1 MADLLGIASSGLG
14 AIQRALLTTGHNIAN
29 VNTEGYSRQ
38 IADFST
44 LPAQRVGDSYSGSGV
59 EIGAVRRGY
68 DSFVVGE
75 LRTRGSKLSMANTFE
90 SLASGIDSLVGDSD
104 NGLASALEGFFNSV
118 QGVASDPGSLSA
130 RQILL
135 SDAKTLTDR
144 FTQLN
149 EGIHG
154 FERDANNRISSAV
167 GEINGLAANIAELNA
182 DITLALGSGGE
193 PNDLL
198 DQRDALLMQ
207 LSGKVGI
214 ISFEQAD
221 GAVNVF
227 VGKGQPLVIG
237 SEAQQLEVVSN
248 PVYPNRLEVGVSQ
261 PGGRTQILSQQ
272 ISGGELQGVLDFRSR
287 LLDPAVSELGRLAVA
302 MTDLVNAQHHLGMDL
317 NGQLGGDFF
326 STLSPTIIA
335 SGNNSSAAPVA
346 TASLTID
353 NTSDLEATDYLLV
366 YDGTQWGLTR
376 TSDGA
381 FFSDAAGNFTLD
393 GVTVSV
399 GGTPA
404 AGDTFLLRPVY
415 GAAGQFGLELTAAD
429 QFAAAAP
436 LVSSQSL
443 SNSGSGSVSEL
454 SVSSTTGLP
463 LAGDITL
470 SFNPDALGIGV
481 PGFDVVGGPGGT
493 IAFDPA
499 TESGGKTFT
508 FAGSGGLSFTLS
520 GIPNNGDTFTLS
532 ANSGAPGDNRN
543 ALLLGAMQS
552 QALVDGSTA
561 TFGEAFSGMVG
572 SVGVA
577 TRQAQA
583 NLQAENGLM
592 DNAVAAR
599 ERVSGVN
606 LEQEAAELV
615 RLQQAYQAAAQ
626 LVAIADTLF
635 QTLLGAT
642 RR

>member
-14 AIQRALLTTGHNIAN
+14 AIQQALKTTGHNIAN

-38 IADFST
+38 VVDFST
-44 LPAQRVGDSYSGSGV
+44 RPSLRVGDSYSGSGV
-59 EIGAVRRGY
+59 EIGAVRRAY
-68 DSFVVGE
+68 DSFVVDE
-75 LRTRGSKLSMANTFE
+75 LRSRGSKLGMASAFE
-90 SLASGIDSLVGDSD
+90 SLATGLDRLVGDSD
-104 NGLASALEGFFNSV
+104 NGLSSALEGFFNSL
-118 QGVASDPGSLSA
+118 QDVASDPGSIST

-135 SDAKTLTDR
+135 SDANILTDR

-149 EGIHG
+149 ESMQG
-154 FERDANNRISSAV
+154 FERDTNNRISSSV
-167 GEINGLAANIAELNA
+167 SEINDLATNIAELNA
-182 DITLALGSGGE
+182 DITFALGSGGE
-193 PNDLL
+193 PSDLL
-198 DQRDALLMQ
+198 DQRDGLLMQ
-207 LSGKVGI
+207 LSSKVGI
-214 ISFEQAD
+214 SSLEQTD

-227 VGKGQPLVIG
+227 IGKGQPLVVG
-237 SEAQQLEVVSN
+237 GEAQQLQVVNNS
-248 PVYPNRLEVGVSQ
+248 VYPNRLEVAVSR
-261 PGGRTQILSQQ
+261 PGGSTQIISQQ

-287 LLDPAVSELGRLAVA
+287 VLDPAISELGRVAVA
-302 MTDLVNAQHHLGMDL
+302 MTDLFNTQHHLGMDL

-326 STLSPTIIA
+326 SALSPSVIA
-335 SGNNSSAAPVA
+335 SGDNSTTAPVA
-346 TASLTID
+346 TANMTID
-353 NTSDLEATDYLLV
+353 NTSNLEATDYLLV
-366 YDGTQWGLTR
+366 YDGAQWGLTR

-381 FFSDAAGNFTLD
+381 FFSDVAGNFALD
-393 GVTVSV
+393 GITVSV

-415 GAAGQFGLELTAAD
+415 GAAGEFGVALTAAE
-429 QFAAAAP
+429 QFAAATP
-436 LVSSQSL
+436 LVSSQAL
-443 SNSGSGSVSEL
+443 SNSGSASMSEL
-454 SVSSTTGLP
+454 SVNSTTGLP

-470 SFNPDALGIGV
+470 SFNPDALGAGV
-481 PGFDVVGGPGGT
+481 PGFDVTGGPGGT

-520 GIPNNGDTFTLS
+520 GIPDTGDVFTLS

-552 QALVDGSTA
+552 QALVDGNTS
-561 TFGEAFSGMVG
+561 TFGEAYSGMIG

-583 NLQAENGLM
+583 NLQAEDSLM
-592 DNAVAAR
+592 NNAVAAR
-599 ERVSGVN
+599 EGISGVN

>member
-14 AIQRALLTTGHNIAN
+14 AIQQALSTAGHNIAN
-29 VNTEGYSRQ
+29 VSTEGYSRQ

-44 LPAQRVGDSYSGSGV
+44 LPAQRVGDSYTGSGV
-59 EIGAVRRGY
+59 EIGAVRRAY
-68 DSFVVGE
+68 DSFVVEE
-75 LRTRGSKLSMANTFE
+75 LRTRGSKLGVANAFE
-90 SLASGIDSLVGDSD
+90 SLASGLDSLVGDSD
-104 NGLASALEGFFNSV
+104 NGLAPALEGFFNSI
-118 QGVASDPGSLSA
+118 QGVTSDPGSLSG

-135 SDAKTLTDR
+135 SDAQILTDR

-149 EGIHG
+149 TSFLG
-154 FERDANNRISSAV
+154 FERDANNRIASAV
-167 GEINGLAANIAELNA
+167 GEINGLAANIAELNG
-182 DITLALGSGGE
+182 DITLALGSGGS

-207 LSGKVGI
+207 LSSKVGI
-214 ISFEQAD
+214 RSLEQSD

-227 VGKGQPLVIG
+227 VGKGQPLVVG
-237 SEAQQLEVVSN
+237 GTAQQLEVVSSSI
-248 PVYPNRLEVGVSQ
+248 YPNRLEVGVAQ
-261 PGGRTQILSQQ
+261 PGGSTQIISKQ

-287 LLDPAVSELGRLAVA
+287 VLDPAISELGRVAVA
-302 MTDLVNAQHHLGMDL
+302 MTDLINAQHSLGMDL

-326 STLSPTIIA
+326 SALSPTVIA
-335 SGNNSSAAPVA
+335 SGNNSTALPVA

-366 YDGTQWGLTR
+366 YEGTQWGLTR

-381 FFSDAAGNFTLD
+381 FFSDVAGNFALD
-393 GVTVSV
+393 GITVSV

-415 GAAGQFGLELTAAD
+415 GAAGQFGLELSAPD
-429 QFAAAAP
+429 QFAAAGP
-436 LVSSQSL
+436 VVSSQAL
-443 SNSGSGSVSEL
+443 SNSGSASVGAL
-454 SVSSTTGLP
+454 GVSSTVGLP

-470 SFNPDALGIGV
+470 SFNPDALGAGV

-520 GIPNNGDTFTLS
+520 GIPNNGDEFTLS

-552 QALVDGSTA
+552 QSLVDGSSA
-561 TFGEAFSGMVG
+561 TFGEAYSGMIG
-572 SVGVA
+572 GVGVA

-583 NLQAENGLM
+583 NLQAEDSLM

>member
-14 AIQRALLTTGHNIAN
+14 AIQQALSTAGHNIAN

-44 LPAQRVGDSYSGSGV
+44 LPAQRIGDSYAGSGV
-59 EIGAVRRGY
+59 EVGAVRRAY
-68 DSFVVGE
+68 DSFVVDE
-75 LRTRGSKLSMANTFE
+75 LRTRGSKLGMASAFE
-90 SLASGIDSLVGDSD
+90 SLASGLDSLVGDSD
-104 NGLASALEGFFNSV
+104 NGLAPALEGFFNSV

-135 SDAKTLTDR
+135 SDAQILTDR

-149 EGIHG
+149 SSLLG
-154 FERDANNRISSAV
+154 FERDANNRITSAV
-167 GEINGLAANIAELNA
+167 GEINGLATNIAELNG
-182 DITLALGSGGE
+182 DITLALGSGGD

-207 LSGKVGI
+207 LSNKVGI
-214 ISFEQAD
+214 ITLEQTD

-227 VGKGQPLVIG
+227 IGKGQPLVIG
-237 SEAQQLEVVSN
+237 GTAQQLEVVSSSI
-248 PVYPNRLEVGVSQ
+248 YPSRLEVGVAQ
-261 PGGRTQILSQQ
+261 PGGSTQIISQQ

-287 LLDPAVSELGRLAVA
+287 VLDPAISELGRLAVA
-302 MTDLVNAQHHLGMDL
+302 MTDLVNAQHKLGMDL

-326 STLSPTIIA
+326 NALSPTVIA
-335 SGNNSSAAPVA
+335 SANNSTTAPVA

-353 NTSDLEATDYLLV
+353 STSDLEATDYLLV
-366 YDGTQWGLTR
+366 YDGAQWGLTR

-381 FFSDAAGNFTLD
+381 FFSDVAGNFALD
-393 GVTVSV
+393 GITVSV

-415 GAAGQFGLELTAAD
+415 GAAGQFGLELTAPD
-429 QFAAAAP
+429 QFAAAGP
-436 LVSSQSL
+436 VVSSQAL
-443 SNSGSGSVSEL
+443 SNSGSASVGAL
-454 SVSSTTGLP
+454 AVSSTVGLP
-463 LAGDITL
+463 LAGDISLT
-470 SFNPDALGIGV
+470 FNPDALGAGV

-520 GIPNNGDTFTLS
+520 GLPNNGDTFTLS
-532 ANSGAPGDNRN
+532 ANAGGPGDNRN

-552 QALVDGSTA
+552 QSLVDGSSA
-561 TFGEAFSGMVG
+561 TFGEAYSGMIG
-572 SVGVA
+572 GVGVA

-583 NLQAENGLM
+583 NLQAEDSLM
-592 DNAVAAR
+592 NNAIAAR

>member
-14 AIQRALLTTGHNIAN
+14 AIQQALSTAGHNIAN

-44 LPAQRVGDSYSGSGV
+44 LPAQRIGDSYAGSGV
-59 EIGAVRRGY
+59 EVGAVRRAY
-68 DSFVVGE
+68 DSFVVDE
-75 LRTRGSKLSMANTFE
+75 LRTRGSKLGMASAFE
-90 SLASGIDSLVGDSD
+90 SLASGLDSLVGDSD
-104 NGLASALEGFFNSV
+104 NGLAPALEGFFNSV

-135 SDAKTLTDR
+135 SDAQILTDR

-149 EGIHG
+149 SSLLG
-154 FERDANNRISSAV
+154 FERDANNRITSAV
-167 GEINGLAANIAELNA
+167 GEINGLATNIAELNG
-182 DITLALGSGGE
+182 DITLALGSGGD

-207 LSGKVGI
+207 LSNKVGI
-214 ISFEQAD
+214 ITLEQTD

-227 VGKGQPLVIG
+227 IGKGQPLVIG
-237 SEAQQLEVVSN
+237 GTAQQLEVVSSSI
-248 PVYPNRLEVGVSQ
+248 YPSRLEVGVAQ
-261 PGGRTQILSQQ
+261 PGGSTQIISQQ

-287 LLDPAVSELGRLAVA
+287 VLDPAISELGRLAVA
-302 MTDLVNAQHHLGMDL
+302 MTDLVNAQHKLGMDL

-326 STLSPTIIA
+326 NALSPTVIA
-335 SGNNSSAAPVA
+335 SANNSTTAPVA

-353 NTSDLEATDYLLV
+353 STSDLEATDYLLV
-366 YDGTQWGLTR
+366 YDGAQWGLTR

-381 FFSDAAGNFTLD
+381 FFSDVAGNFALD
-393 GVTVSV
+393 GITVSV

-415 GAAGQFGLELTAAD
+415 GAAGQFGLELTAPD
-429 QFAAAAP
+429 QFAAAGP
-436 LVSSQSL
+436 VVSSQAL
-443 SNSGSGSVSEL
+443 SNSGSASVGAL
-454 SVSSTTGLP
+454 AVSSTVGLP
-463 LAGDITL
+463 LAGDISLT
-470 SFNPDALGIGV
+470 FNPDALGAGV

-493 IAFDPA
+493 IAFDPG

-520 GIPNNGDTFTLS
+520 GLPNNGDTFTLS
-532 ANSGAPGDNRN
+532 ANAGGPGDNRN

-552 QALVDGSTA
+552 QSLVDGSSA
-561 TFGEAFSGMVG
+561 TFGEAYSGMIG
-572 SVGVA
+572 GVGVA

-583 NLQAENGLM
+583 NLQAEDSLM
-592 DNAVAAR
+592 NNAIAAR

>member
-1 MADLLGIASSGLG
+1 MANLLGIASSGLG
-14 AIQRALLTTGHNIAN
+14 AIQQALTTTGHNIAN

-44 LPAQRVGDSYSGSGV
+44 LPSQRVGDSYAGSGV

-68 DSFVVGE
+68 DSFVVEE
-75 LRTRGSKLSMANTFE
+75 LRTRGSKLGMASAFE
-90 SLASGIDSLVGDSD
+90 SLASGLDSLVGDSD
-104 NGLASALEGFFNSV
+104 NGLASALEGFFNAV
-118 QGVASDPGSLSA
+118 QDVASDPGSISA
-130 RQILL
+130 RQIVL
-135 SDAKTLTDR
+135 SEAKILTDR

-149 EGIHG
+149 ENLQG
-154 FERDANNRISSAV
+154 FERDANNRIDSAV

-182 DITLALGSGGE
+182 DITLALGGGGE

-207 LSGKVGI
+207 LSSKVGI
-214 ISFEQAD
+214 ISLEQTD

-227 VGKGQPLVIG
+227 VGKGQQLVVG
-237 SEAQQLEVVSN
+237 GEARQLEVVNN

-261 PGGRTQILSQQ
+261 PGGTTQIISQQ

-287 LLDPAVSELGRLAVA
+287 VLDPAISELGRVAVA

-326 STLSPTIIA
+326 SALSPAVIA
-335 SGNNSSAAPVA
+335 SANNSTTVPVA

-353 NTSDLEATDYLLV
+353 NTSDLEATDYLLM
-366 YDGTQWGLTR
+366 YDGAQWGLTR

-381 FFSDAAGNFTLD
+381 FFSDPAGNFALD
-393 GVTVSV
+393 GLTVSV

-404 AGDTFLLRPVY
+404 AGDSFLLRPVY
-415 GAAGQFGLELTAAD
+415 GAAGQFGLELTAPD

-436 LVSSQSL
+436 VVSSQAL
-443 SNSGSGSVSEL
+443 TNSGSASMSAL
-454 SVSSTTGLP
+454 SVSSTAGLP
-463 LAGDITL
+463 LAGNITL
-470 SFNPDALGIGV
+470 SFNPDALGVGV
-481 PGFDVVGGPGGT
+481 PGFDVVGGPGGS

-520 GIPNNGDTFTLS
+520 GIPDTGDVFTLS
-532 ANSGAPGDNRN
+532 ANAGAPGDNRN
-543 ALLLGAMQS
+543 ALLLGSMQS
-552 QALVDGSTA
+552 QSLVDGGTA
-561 TFGEAFSGMVG
+561 TFGEAYSGMIG
-572 SVGVA
+572 GVGVA

-583 NLQAENGLM
+583 NLQAEDSLM
-592 DNAVAAR
+592 NNAVAAR

-642 RR
+642 QR

>member
-14 AIQRALLTTGHNIAN
+14 AIQQALSTAGHNIAN

-44 LPAQRVGDSYSGSGV
+44 LPAQRIGDSYAGSGV
-59 EIGAVRRGY
+59 EVGAVRRAY
-68 DSFVVGE
+68 DSFVVDE
-75 LRTRGSKLSMANTFE
+75 LRTRGSKLGMAGAFE
-90 SLASGIDSLVGDSD
+90 SLASGLDSLVGDSD
-104 NGLASALEGFFNSV
+104 NGLAPALEGFFNSV

-135 SDAKTLTDR
+135 SDAQILTDR

-149 EGIHG
+149 ASLLG
-154 FERDANNRISSAV
+154 FERDANNRITSAV
-167 GEINGLAANIAELNA
+167 GEINGLAANIAELNG
-182 DITLALGSGGE
+182 DITLALGSGGD

-207 LSGKVGI
+207 LSNKVGI
-214 ISFEQAD
+214 ITLEQTD

-227 VGKGQPLVIG
+227 IGKGQPLVIG
-237 SEAQQLEVVSN
+237 GTAQQLEVVSSSI
-248 PVYPNRLEVGVSQ
+248 YPSRLEVGVAQ
-261 PGGRTQILSQQ
+261 PGGSTQIISQQ

-287 LLDPAVSELGRLAVA
+287 VLDPAISELGRLAVA
-302 MTDLVNAQHHLGMDL
+302 MTDLVNAQHKLGMDL

-326 STLSPTIIA
+326 NALSPTVIA
-335 SGNNSSAAPVA
+335 SANNSTTAPVA

-353 NTSDLEATDYLLV
+353 STSDLEATDYLLV
-366 YDGTQWGLTR
+366 YDGAQWGLTR

-381 FFSDAAGNFTLD
+381 FFSDAAGNFALD
-393 GVTVSV
+393 GITVSV

-415 GAAGQFGLELTAAD
+415 GAAGQFGLELTASD
-429 QFAAAAP
+429 QFAAAGP
-436 LVSSQSL
+436 VVSSQAL
-443 SNSGSGSVSEL
+443 SNSGSASVGAL
-454 SVSSTTGLP
+454 AVSSTVGLP
-463 LAGDITL
+463 LAGDISLT
-470 SFNPDALGIGV
+470 FNPDALGAGV

-493 IAFDPA
+493 IAFDPG

-520 GIPNNGDTFTLS
+520 GLPNNGDTFTLS
-532 ANSGAPGDNRN
+532 ANAGGPGDNRN

-552 QALVDGSTA
+552 QSLVDGSSA
-561 TFGEAFSGMVG
+561 TFGEAYSGMIG
-572 SVGVA
+572 GVGVA

-583 NLQAENGLM
+583 NLQAEDSLM
-592 DNAVAAR
+592 NNAIAAR

>member
-14 AIQRALLTTGHNIAN
+14 AIQQALSTTGHNIAN

-44 LPAQRVGDSYSGSGV
+44 LPAQRVGDSYTGSGV

-75 LRTRGSKLSMANTFE
+75 LRTRGSKLGMANTFE
-90 SLASGIDSLVGDSD
+90 SLASGLDSLVGDSD

-135 SDAKTLTDR
+135 SDAKILTDR

-149 EGIHG
+149 ESMQS
-154 FERDANNRISSAV
+154 FERDTNNRISSSV
-167 GEINGLAANIAELNA
+167 GEINGLATNIAELNA
-182 DITLALGSGGE
+182 DITLALGSGGT

-198 DQRDALLMQ
+198 DQRDTLLLQ
-207 LSGKVGI
+207 LSSKVGI
-214 ISFEQAD
+214 VSLEQTD

-237 SEAQQLEVVSN
+237 GEAQQLEVVSN
-248 PVYPNRLEVGVSQ
+248 PLYPNRLEVGVLQ
-261 PGGRTQILSQQ
+261 PGGSTQIISQQ
-272 ISGGELQGVLDFRSR
+272 ISGGELQGALDFRSR
-287 LLDPAVSELGRLAVA
+287 VLDPAISELGRVAVA

-326 STLSPTIIA
+326 SALSPAVIA
-335 SGNNSSAAPVA
+335 SGNNSTAVPAA

-366 YDGTQWGLTR
+366 YDGTEWGLTR

-381 FFSDAAGNFTLD
+381 FFSDGAGNFALD

-436 LVSSQSL
+436 VVSSQSL
-443 SNSGSGSVSEL
+443 NNSGSASLSGL

-463 LAGDITL
+463 LAADITL
-470 SFNPDALGIGV
+470 SFDSDALGSGV
-481 PGFDVVGGPGGT
+481 PGFVVSGGPGGT
-493 IAFDPA
+493 IAFNPA

-508 FAGSGGLSFTLS
+508 LAGSGDLSFTLT
-520 GIPNNGDTFTLS
+520 GIPNNGDVFTLS
-532 ANSGAPGDNRN
+532 ANTGAPGDNRN

-561 TFGEAFSGMVG
+561 TFGEAYSGMIG
-572 SVGVA
+572 GVGVA

-583 NLQAENGLM
+583 NLQAEDSLM
-592 DNAVAAR
+592 NNAVAAR